1 MAPAESIHLI
11 VGLGNPGQKY
21 STTRHN
27 AGFWFMQQFAHHY
40 NTTFK
45 SESKFKGEV
54 ASIEYESRRVW
65 LLKPATFMNLSGES
79 LGPFARFYQIAPENT
94 LVVHDDIDLPPGTAR
109 FKKGGG
115 HGGNNGLRSIFA
127 HFSKEFWRLRI
138 GVGHPGDR
146 DEVISY
152 VTQTP
157 SASDRKLIEESIDKA
172 MQAMPHVLAGNM
184 EAAMQFLHQKPNQ
197 NGI

>member
-1 MAPAESIHLI
+1 MAQADPIRLI

-27 AGFWFMQQFAHHY
+27 AGFWFVDQLAQQYRVEFR
-40 NTTFK
+40 

-54 ASIEYESRRVW
+54 ASFHHDGERVW
-65 LLKPATFMNLSGES
+65 LLKPETFMNLSGES
-79 LGPFARFYQIAPENT
+79 LGPFARFYQIAPDNI
-94 LVVHDDIDLPPGTAR
+94 LVVHDEIDLPPGTVR

-138 GVGHPGDR
+138 GVGHPGNR
-146 DEVISY
+146 DQVISY
-152 VTQTP
+152 VTQAP
-157 SASDRKLIEESIDKA
+157 SAEDQRLIHESIDKA
-172 MQAMPHVLAGNM
+172 MQTVPNVLTGDM
-184 EAAMQFLHQKPNQ
+184 GAAMQILHQKPNQ
-197 NGI
+197 NGV

>member
-1 MAPAESIHLI
+1 MAQADPIQLI

-21 STTRHN
+21 SSTRHN
-27 AGFWFMQQFAHHY
+27 AGFWFLDLLARQFHT
-40 NTTFK
+40 NFRN
-45 SESKFKGEV
+45 ESKFKGEV
-54 ASIEYESRRVW
+54 ASFNHDSERVW

-79 LGPFARFYQIAPENT
+79 LGPFARFYQIAPENI
-94 LVVHDDIDLPPGTAR
+94 LVVHDEIDLPPGTVR

-115 HGGNNGLRSIFA
+115 HGGNNGLRSIFK

-146 DEVISY
+146 DQVISY

-157 SASDRKLIEESIDKA
+157 SAGDKQLIDESIEKA
-172 MQAMPHVLAGNM
+172 METLPDVLAGDM
-184 EAAMQFLHQKPNQ
+184 GAAMQILHQKPNQ
-197 NGI
+197 NGV

>member
-1 MAPAESIHLI
+1 MAQADPIQLI

-21 STTRHN
+21 SSTRHN
-27 AGFWFMQQFAHHY
+27 AGFWFLDLLARQFHT
-40 NTTFK
+40 NFRN
-45 SESKFKGEV
+45 ESKFKGEV
-54 ASIEYESRRVW
+54 ASFNHDNERVW

-79 LGPFARFYQIAPENT
+79 LGPFARFYQIAPENI
-94 LVVHDDIDLPPGTAR
+94 LVVHDEIDLPPGTVR

-115 HGGNNGLRSIFA
+115 HGGNNGLRSIFK

-146 DEVISY
+146 DQVISY

-157 SASDRKLIEESIDKA
+157 SAGDKQLINESIEKA
-172 MQAMPHVLAGNM
+172 METLPDVLAGDM
-184 EAAMQFLHQKPNQ
+184 GAAMQILHQKPNQ
-197 NGI
+197 NGV